1 MKTVSGLNVLQN
13 NVDNDSNNE
22 EDIENI
28 DMNDGMNQQMDL
40 VEELDLGV
48 LDELTQEDK
57 IFLIH
62 QIEDLNKNIRYC

>member
-1 MKTVSGLNVLQN
+1 
-13 NVDNDSNNE
+13 
-22 EDIENI
+22 
-28 DMNDGMNQQMDL
+28 MDL

-62 QIEDLNKNIRYC
+62 QIEDLNKNIRYCQNSSPYNIFQEDEN